1 MDETVLWMIA
11 AGAAVLVILV
21 IGISLWLWLEH
32 RKLKQEIRT
41 LSAQVQRSSDDLVGL
56 CSAAIAVDKRLEAN
70 EFRVDGLL
78 ENIVQMQEAEPERI
92 LLDEPDEPDDGHAQ
106 SYESAIEKI
115 HLGAGVEDLVRA
127 CGLTR
132 DEAVLLVRLHGKR

>member
-1 MDETVLWMIA
+1 MDETVLWMIT
-11 AGAAVLVILV
+11 AGAVALVILV
-21 IGISLWLWLEH
+21 IVISLWLWLEH

-78 ENIVQMQEAEPERI
+78 ENIEQMQVPVPQI
-92 LLDEPDEPDDGHAQ
+92 LPDEPEEEHAQ

-115 HLGAGVEDLVRA
+115 HQGADIDDLVRA